1 MRLPEAYLQDILS
14 HAQEGKPNEVCGLVA
29 GSDGRAIK
37 LYRTTNNDPAP
48 RVRYNVDPLELLNAL
63 REMERNHWSL
73 MAIYHS
79 HPATEA
85 YPSATDIGLAYY
97 PEAVYVIVSLADAES
112 PVVRAFRIAD
122 GKVFEEPLEIEKQD
136 LRLPLAEERA
146 PEGPSAVNAVD
157 RLSRAAANATSRVA
171 ASFRRRRA
179 PDNAER

>member
-14 HAQEGKPNEVCGLVA
+14 HAQEGKPNEVCGLIA
-29 GSDGRAIK
+29 GRDGRTVK
-37 LYRTTNNDPAP
+37 LYRTTNSDPTP

-63 REMERNHWSL
+63 REMERNRWSL

-112 PVVRAFRIAD
+112 PVVRSFRITD
-122 GKVFEEPLEIEKQD
+122 GHVTEEPLEIEKQD
-136 LRLPLAEERA
+136 AQMPPAEERGS
-146 PEGPSAVNAVD
+146 EGSSAVN
-157 RLSRAAANATSRVA
+157 RLSRAAAYATSRVA
-171 ASFRRRRA
+171 ASFRRRR
-179 PDNAER
+179 DLDDAEQ